1 MKIWWWIDPL
11 LATSLILLVIGIV
24 VMYAALQCNSKI
36 LDITAVILVM
46 PFAITIISILLNS
59 LLAIFYKIW
68 SPYF

>member
-1 MKIWWWIDPL
+1 MEIWWWIDPL

-36 LDITAVILVM
+36 LDIAAVILVI
-46 PFAITIISILLNS
+46 PFAITIISILLNC